1 MKRLLK
7 TATILMGASAL
18 AVSAFAMDAQ
28 AQSRAVNLIPSPTDA
43 DGLITLGEL
52 FEGAGAASG
61 VVVGRR
67 AGPSAVLDAA
77 QVQVAARRAG
87 LNWANAEGIRRII
100 VRAGA
105 PIAAPASM
113 ASAASTSAR
122 PNAVAGAMVE
132 ALTFTRSL
140 SAGEVIQPEDVM
152 WTQVQA
158 HLAPVSGPQD
168 AAEIIGLSAR
178 RPLRAGQP
186 VNIRDL
192 AAPQVIARNDMVEVL
207 YQDNGIELTITG
219 RAQRNATQGDTVS
232 ILNLQSNRTIEA
244 VAIAP
249 GRAIAGP
256 AAQMMRTASTRSNP
270 YAAR

>member
-43 DGLITLGEL
+43 DGQITLGEL
-52 FEGAGAASG
+52 FEGAGAAAG

-67 AGPSAVLDAA
+67 SGPSAVLDAA
-77 QVQVAARRAG
+77 QVQIAARRAG
-87 LNWANAEGIRRII
+87 LDWANTAGIRRII
-100 VRAGA
+100 VREGA
-105 PIAAPASM
+105 PLAVQSAM
-113 ASAASTSAR
+113 ASAPAR
-122 PNAVAGAMVE
+122 AGAMVE

-178 RPLRAGQP
+178 RPMRAGQA
-186 VNIRDL
+186 VNARDL

-244 VAIAP
+244 VAVAP

-256 AAQMMRTASTRSNP
+256 AAQMMRSASTRSNQ

>member
-7 TATILMGASAL
+7 AATILMGASAL

-28 AQSRAVNLIPSPTDA
+28 AGTVTLIPSPTDA

-77 QVQVAARRAG
+77 QVQLAARRAG

-100 VRAGA
+100 VREGVAVS
-105 PIAAPASM
+105 AAPASVAT
-113 ASAASTSAR
+113 ASGR
-122 PNAVAGAMVE
+122 PNAVAGATVE

-140 SAGEVIQPEDVM
+140 STGEVVQAEDVM

-158 HLAPVSGPQD
+158 HLAPAAGPQD

-186 VNIRDL
+186 VNVRDL
-192 AAPQVIARNDMVEVL
+192 AAPQVIARNDMVEVF

-219 RAQRNATQGDTVS
+219 RAQRNAAQGDTVS

>member
-43 DGLITLGEL
+43 DGQITLGDL
-52 FEGAGAASG
+52 FEGAGAAAG

-67 AGPSAVLDAA
+67 SGPSAVLDAA
-77 QVQVAARRAG
+77 QVQIAARRAG
-87 LNWANAEGIRRII
+87 LNWANTAGIRRII
-100 VRAGA
+100 VREGGGA
-105 PIAAPASM
+105 PLAVQSAM
-113 ASAASTSAR
+113 ASAPAR
-122 PNAVAGAMVE
+122 AGALVE

-178 RPLRAGQP
+178 RPLRAGQA
-186 VNIRDL
+186 VNARDL
-192 AAPQVIARNDMVEVL
+192 AAPQVIARNDM
-207 YQDNGIELTITG
+207 
-219 RAQRNATQGDTVS
+219 VS

>member
-28 AQSRAVNLIPSPTDA
+28 ASTVTLIASPTDA
-43 DGLITLGEL
+43 DGQITLGEL
-52 FEGAGAASG
+52 FEGAGAAASI
-61 VVVGRR
+61 VVGRR
-67 AGPSAVLDAA
+67 TGPSAVLDAA

-100 VRAGA
+100 VREGAGAGA
-105 PIAAPASM
+105 PLAVQSSM
-113 ASAASTSAR
+113 ASAPAR
-122 PNAVAGAMVE
+122 AGAMVE

-158 HLAPVSGPQD
+158 HLAPAAGPQD

-178 RPLRAGQP
+178 RPMRAGQA
-186 VNIRDL
+186 VNARDL

-219 RAQRNATQGDTVS
+219 RAQRNATQGDMVS

-244 VAIAP
+244 VAVAP

-256 AAQMMRTASTRSNP
+256 AARMMRSSSTRSNQ

>member
-100 VRAGA
+100 VREGGGA
-105 PIAAPASM
+105 PIAVQSAM
-113 ASAASTSAR
+113 ASAPAR
-122 PNAVAGAMVE
+122 AGATVE

>member
-1 MKRLLK
+1 MKHLLK

-28 AQSRAVNLIPSPTDA
+28 AQSRAVNLILSPTDA

-87 LNWANAEGIRRII
+87 LDWANTAGIRRII
-100 VRAGA
+100 VREGGGA
-105 PIAAPASM
+105 PIAVQSAM
-113 ASAASTSAR
+113 ASAPAR
-122 PNAVAGAMVE
+122 AGAMVE

-158 HLAPVSGPQD
+158 HLAPAAGPQD

-219 RAQRNATQGDTVS
+219 RAQRNAMQGDTVS

-244 VAIAP
+244 VALAP

-256 AAQMMRTASTRSNP
+256 AAQMMRSASTRSNP